1 MGIVKQVQRIWGTHL
16 RLHLVRGFDLGRLAP
31 GQTLLLSVALV
42 RGFDL
47 GLDAPYQAGG
57 GGSTVM

>member
-16 RLHLVRGFDLGRLAP
+16 RLHLVRGFDLG
-31 GQTLLLSVALV
+31 
-42 RGFDL
+42 
-47 GLDAPYQAGG
+47 LDAPYHAGG